1 MNPLDEIARYPRFAA
16 LAGAF
21 CIALSGILYLQSGVS
36 PSTGVVF
43 RCLYGLPLLLL
54 AAWFER
60 RDRGP
65 LTRRTIRLSAA
76 AGIFFAIDLVSFHYV
91 ADNIGAGLAT
101 MMGNLQVLIV
111 ALAAWLLWRE
121 RPRRE
126 VLIALPIMIGGVVL
140 MSGVLGG
147 DAYGDDAP
155 LGVALGLVTASAYAG
170 YLLVMRRASPD
181 ARPAGPVAVATIVT
195 GLAAAA
201 WGTALGDFDPVPSLP
216 AHAYLLLLGVTS
228 QSIGYLLI
236 QVSLPRLPSVLSSA
250 ILLAQPVIT
259 VLLAIALLGETPSAG
274 QVAGVALVVAGLSL
288 ATGVVTRLLS
298 RVSGRSSPSA
308 SGR

>member
-1 MNPLDEIARYPRFAA
+1 MNPLRAIARHPRFAA

-21 CIALSGILYLQSGVS
+21 CIAFSGIFYLASGVS

-60 RDRGP
+60 RDLGP
-65 LTRRTIRLSAA
+65 MTARTVRLSAV
-76 AGIFFAIDLVSFHYV
+76 AGIFFAVDLVTFHYV

-101 MMGNLQVLIV
+101 MMGNLQVLVV

-126 VLIALPIMIGGVVL
+126 VLIALPIMVCGVVL
-140 MSGVLGG
+140 MSGILGG
-147 DAYGDDAP
+147 AVYGDDAP

-181 ARPAGPVAVATIVT
+181 ARPAGPVTIATFVTAIV
-195 GLAAAA
+195 AAAS
-201 WGTALGDFDPVPSLP
+201 GILVGDLDLVPSLP

-228 QSIGYLLI
+228 QSVGYLFI

-259 VLLAIALLGETPSAG
+259 VLLAMALLGETPSTG
-274 QVAGVALVVAGLSL
+274 QLAGVALIVVGLAI
-288 ATGVVTRLLS
+288 ATGVAARL
-298 RVSGRSSPSA
+298 RPDAWGGPRPFA
-308 SGR
+308 